1 MTSEATRRGLTPD
14 RRRALEFYGDVAD
27 DYDLMTS
34 AGDPYRRRAVEAL
47 ALCPGD
53 AVLDVGCGTGLNLP
67 LLGEAVGP
75 DGRLVGIEQCPE
87 MLARAGERA
96 PDSIEV
102 TLVEAPAED
111 VDLPLRADAALL
123 CATHDILRSE
133 RGLRNVLRH
142 LRPGGRI
149 VAAGPKWAPWWQP
162 GGVALNL
169 WTWQVNLQYV
179 TTFEGF
185 ERPWSLLE
193 RLVPRLVVE
202 DVLLGGGF
210 IATGTVP
217 GPRRART

>member
-87 MLARAGERA
+87 MLAGADERA
-96 PDSIEV
+96 P
-102 TLVEAPAED
+102 EAP
-111 VDLPLRADAALL
+111 
-123 CATHDILRSE
+123 
-133 RGLRNVLRH
+133 G
-142 LRPGGRI
+142 
-149 VAAGPKWAPWWQP
+149 AP
-162 GGVALNL
+162 
-169 WTWQVNLQYV
+169 
-179 TTFEGF
+179 
-185 ERPWSLLE
+185 
-193 RLVPRLVVE
+193 PR
-202 DVLLGGGF
+202 GGG
-210 IATGTVP
+210 ARARVDRGNARGGAGRGRRP
-217 GPRRART
+217 AAARRRRAAVRDARHPAL